1 MKKGTIT
8 PTIDSY
14 KKLDKEIT
22 NLKKNLE
29 DNLDKMDLD
38 IRQKAQN
45 VLTKIEHDLNTLHQ
59 KMYTKIED
67 LEKKSKELNINNEE
81 DYLNTKNSNI
91 EMFDSIT
98 NQIQIKKL
106 ESNSEFLQKRGEDL
120 KNIQQIASQV
130 NSLAKDMNQN
140 LHEQGEMITKI
151 EDNMEEVDKNV
162 EKGLDDIKQIA
173 ENQKGNK
180 KKLCFICFAILFVV
194 VVLLIV
200 IFAIF
205 FDKIK
210 KLFSK

>member
-1 MKKGTIT
+1 
-8 PTIDSY
+8 
-14 KKLDKEIT
+14 
-22 NLKKNLE
+22 
-29 DNLDKMDLD
+29 
-38 IRQKAQN
+38 
-45 VLTKIEHDLNTLHQ
+45 
-59 KMYTKIED
+59 
-67 LEKKSKELNINNEE
+67 
-81 DYLNTKNSNI
+81 
-91 EMFDSIT
+91 MFDSIT

>member
-151 EDNMEEVDKNV
+151 EDNMEDVDKNV

-210 KLFSK
+210 KFFSK

>member
-210 KLFSK
+210 KFFSK